1 MRVTGAGDWLDAEL
15 EMDDTELFGNQET
28 AAYNLKS
35 FSFEVSELELNC
47 TRVHLKTGFLFA
59 GVRQSPEHW
68 AVWPGGDGG
77 AGLPLRGFQLLNP
90 RPGH

>member
-35 FSFEVSELELNC
+35 FSFEVRTPLYRFTLLHSF
-47 TRVHLKTGFLFA
+47 VA
-59 GVRQSPEHW
+59 GV
-68 AVWPGGDGG
+68 
-77 AGLPLRGFQLLNP
+77 
-90 RPGH
+90 

>member
-35 FSFEVSELELNC
+35 FSFEVR
-47 TRVHLKTGFLFA
+47 T
-59 GVRQSPEHW
+59 
-68 AVWPGGDGG
+68 
-77 AGLPLRGFQLLNP
+77 PLYRFTL
-90 RPGH
+90 